1 MKKKITPK
9 QVTKLWKVKGS
20 MAALADQLGT
30 SENTIRR
37 WSNGTVD
44 INKTGYRLEIDR
56 LLFEHRI
63 S

>member
-1 MKKKITPK
+1 MKKKITPN
-9 QVTKLWKVKGS
+9 QITKLWKVKGS
-20 MAALADQLGT
+20 MAALADQLGI

-37 WSNGTVD
+37 WANGKVD
-44 INKTGYRLEIDR
+44 INRSGYRLEIDR

>member
-1 MKKKITPK
+1 MKKKITPR
-9 QVTKLWKVKGS
+9 QVTKLWKAKGS

-30 SENTIRR
+30 SENTVRR

>member
-9 QVTKLWKVKGS
+9 QVTKLWHEVGS
-20 MAALADQLGT
+20 MAALADRLGT

-37 WSNGTVD
+37 WANGTVD
-44 INKTGYRLEIDR
+44 INKSGYRLEIDR